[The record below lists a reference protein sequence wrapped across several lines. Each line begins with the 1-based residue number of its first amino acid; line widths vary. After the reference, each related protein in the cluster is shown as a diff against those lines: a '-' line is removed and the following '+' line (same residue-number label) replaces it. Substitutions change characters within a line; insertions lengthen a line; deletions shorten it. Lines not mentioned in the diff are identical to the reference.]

1 MAIEDDEFGAEPDVV
16 ENAAEVARDWQDL
29 FTERFRSAET
39 GRYNH
44 EQRWLQSYKNFRGNF
59 NDGTTQYRDSERS
72 KVFLKITKTKVLAA
86 YGQIVDILF
95 ANKKFP
101 IQIEP
106 TPVPEGIAEF
116 AHLETPLD
124 QAAPLDPYGYKG
136 DGLEI
141 PPGAMIPEEND
152 FLGGLAESSLTYPLL
167 KVHLDWVNLRYLRH
181 RRLLVV

>member
-16 ENAAEVARDWQDL
+16 ENAAEVAPGLAGLIQ
-29 FTERFRSAET
+29 ERFRSAET

-116 AHLETPLD
+116 AHLRNSSRSSSAVP
-124 QAAPLDPYGYKG
+124 ADPVGFEG
-136 DGLEI
+136 DGRDL
-141 PPGAMIPEEND
+141 PPGATQATVPGEKD
-152 FLGGLAESSLTYPLL
+152 FLGGLSER
-167 KVHLDWVNLRYLRH
+167 VC
-181 RRLLVV
+181 

>member
-1 MAIEDDEFGAEPDVV
+1 MPSGDDQPDVID
-16 ENAAEVARDWQDL
+16 NAEEIAPGLAGLIQ
-29 FTERFRSAET
+29 ERFRSAET

-44 EQRWLQSYKNFRGNF
+44 EQRWLQAYKNFRGNF

-101 IQIEP
+101 LTVEN

-116 AHLETPLD
+116 AHMETPLD
-124 QAAPLDPYGYKG
+124 QAHPNQIHL
-136 DGLEI
+136 GLT
-141 PPGAMIPEEND
+141 GMV
-152 FLGGLAESSLTYPLL
+152 G
-167 KVHLDWVNLRYLRH
+167 KYLPAAQKP
-181 RRLLVV
+181 